1 MLFLQNRAIDPDF
14 ACIEVDNDVVGVRN
28 RLWPSRSLAGA
39 LGEYVVPVLL
49 VVDSVLKKLHGGH
62 APVGFGADQEVQI
75 DLLRTNIA
83 ICRGDGD
90 LAKDSLDN
98 RDPLCS
104 IAFTDC
110 NDSVRLLNRQGLDP
124 IFKSNARSAV
134 NFGADKR
141 AYLARASLGISRDA
155 FAEAMFNW
163 RIPKTAR
170 SGVFFVA
177 HCTYSPDPVVA
188 ELRDRR

>member
-1 MLFLQNRAIDPDF
+1 MLFLHNWAIEPDF
-14 ACIEVDNDVVGVRN
+14 ACFGVDDDVVGVRN

-39 LGEYVVPVLL
+39 LGEYAVPVLL
-49 VVDSVLKKLHGGH
+49 VVDSGLKKLHGSH
-62 APVGFGADQEVQI
+62 SPVGFGADQEVQI

-83 ICRGDGD
+83 FCRVHGD

-110 NDSVRLLNRQGLDP
+110 NDSVRLLDRQGLDP

-134 NFGADKR
+134 NFGAD
-141 AYLARASLGISRDA
+141 
-155 FAEAMFNW
+155 
-163 RIPKTAR
+163 
-170 SGVFFVA
+170 
-177 HCTYSPDPVVA
+177 
-188 ELRDRR
+188 

>member
-1 MLFLQNRAIDPDF
+1 MLFLQNWSIDPEF

-75 DLLRTNIA
+75 VLLRTNIA
-83 ICRGDGD
+83 VSRRHGD

-104 IAFTDC
+104 IAFPDC
-110 NDSVRLLNRQGLDP
+110 NQSIRLLDRQGLDP
-124 IFKSNARSAV
+124 IFKSDSRLAAD
-134 NFGADKR
+134 FGANKR
-141 AYLARASLGISRDA
+141 AYLARSSPGIARDTGSDA
-155 FAEAMFNW
+155 QSEGSDNGAEFLP
-163 RIPKTAR
+163 RGRP
-170 SGVFFVA
+170 SQ
-177 HCTYSPDPVVA
+177 S
-188 ELRDRR
+188 